1 MLSERKT
8 QRMNQKVI
16 KIKKMKGGQDD
27 RGERSCVY
35 LLPWAYKNYSY
46 LKSNCGFP
54 RGSDSKESTCNAGDP
69 ASIPGLGRSPREG
82 NGNPL

>member
-16 KIKKMKGGQDD
+16 KIKKMKGSQDD

-35 LLPWAYKNYSY
+35 LLPWAYKIYNY
-46 LKSNCGFP
+46 L
-54 RGSDSKESTCNAGDP
+54 
-69 ASIPGLGRSPREG
+69 
-82 NGNPL
+82 

>member
-27 RGERSCVY
+27 RVKRSCVY
-35 LLPWAYKNYSY
+35 LLPWAYKIYKY
-46 LKSNCGFP
+46 L
-54 RGSDSKESTCNAGDP
+54 
-69 ASIPGLGRSPREG
+69 
-82 NGNPL
+82 